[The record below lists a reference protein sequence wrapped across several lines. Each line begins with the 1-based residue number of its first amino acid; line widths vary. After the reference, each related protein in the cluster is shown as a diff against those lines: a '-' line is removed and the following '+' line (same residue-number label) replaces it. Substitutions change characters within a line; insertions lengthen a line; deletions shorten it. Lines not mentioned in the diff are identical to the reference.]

1 MGTYA
6 IRKFLYGLAVMG
18 GVILV
23 VFVLF
28 NILPGDPARMTMG
41 QRSDVQSLD
50 AVRKEFGLD
59 RSKPVQFFLYI
70 NDLSPLSIHPNTAEN
85 QEKYHYQQLFK
96 LGKDV
101 VVIKVPYLRRSYQTK
116 RDVTTILS
124 ETVPNTFILALT
136 AMIFATG
143 IGVFLGV
150 LSAVH
155 KGTWIDNAANSFAI
169 LGISAPSFFAGIIIA
184 WLFGFLL
191 ADYTGLNMSGSL
203 YSYDPFK
210 GEVITWRNLWLPM
223 VTLGL
228 RPLAIIVQLTRSAM
242 LDVLAQDYIRTAKA
256 KGLGRKT
263 IIYKHALKNAL
274 NPVITAISG
283 WFASLLAGSFFVEYI
298 FGYNGLGRTTV
309 TALEMSDFPVV
320 MGAILFIAFVFVV
333 MNILVDILYAWEVK
347 LSPSILLKMA
357 KLPLG
362 SWKAKPL
369 KTMIILKLVS

>member
-1 MGTYA
+1 MGAYVL
-6 IRKFLYGLAVMG
+6 RKFLYGLAVMA

-41 QRSDVQSLD
+41 QRSDVQSLE

-70 NDLSPLSIHPNTAEN
+70 NDLSPISIHPSTVEN
-85 QEKYHYQQLFK
+85 QEKYHYQQL
-96 LGKDV
+96 LRVGKSV
-101 VVIKVPYLRRSYQTK
+101 VVLKAPYLRRSYQTK
-116 RDVTTILS
+116 RDVTIILS
-124 ETVPNTFILALT
+124 ETVPNTFVLALT
-136 AMIFATG
+136 AMMFATL

-150 LSAVH
+150 LSAVN

-184 WLFGFLL
+184 WLFGFVL

-203 YSYDPFK
+203 YSYDPFR
-210 GEVITWRNLWLPM
+210 GEIITWRNLWLPM
-223 VTLGL
+223 ITLGL

-256 KGLGRKT
+256 KGLGRNA

-333 MNILVDILYAWEVK
+333 MNILVDILYAWVDPRVK
-347 LSPSILLKMA
+347 LA
-357 KLPLG
+357 
-362 SWKAKPL
+362 
-369 KTMIILKLVS
+369 

>member
-1 MGTYA
+1 MGAYVL
-6 IRKFLYGLAVMG
+6 RKFLYGLAVMA

-28 NILPGDPARMTMG
+28 NILPSDPARMTMG

-59 RSKPVQFFLYI
+59 RSKPIQFLLYM
-70 NDLSPLSIHPNTAEN
+70 NDLSPLSIHSFTAEN
-85 QEKYHYQQLFK
+85 QEKYHYQQLFRV
-96 LGKDV
+96 GRDV
-101 VVIKVPYLRRSYQTK
+101 IVIKMPYLRRSYQTK

-124 ETVPNTFILALT
+124 ETVPNTFVLALT
-136 AMIFATG
+136 AMLFATL

-155 KGTWIDNAANSFAI
+155 KDTWIDNAANSFAI

-184 WLFGFLL
+184 WLFGFVL

-210 GEVITWRNLWLPM
+210 GEIITWRNLWLPM
-223 VTLGL
+223 ITLGL

-256 KGLGRKT
+256 KGLGRNA

-333 MNILVDILYAWEVK
+333 MNILVDILYAWVDPRVK
-347 LSPSILLKMA
+347 L
-357 KLPLG
+357 
-362 SWKAKPL
+362 
-369 KTMIILKLVS
+369 V

>member
-1 MGTYA
+1 MFQYA
-6 IRKFLYGLAVMG
+6 VKKILYGFAVMA
-18 GVILV
+18 GVIVV
-23 VFVLF
+23 VFILF

-41 QRSDVQSLD
+41 QRADVSSIE

-59 RSKPVQFFLYI
+59 KSKPAQFFLYL
-70 NDLSPLSIHPNTAEN
+70 NDLSPLGIHENTAESK
-85 QEKYHYQQLFK
+85 EKYHYVK
-96 LGKDV
+96 LISFGDEV
-101 VVIKVPYLRRSYQTK
+101 LAIKWPYLRRSYQTK

-136 AMIFATG
+136 AMIFATL

-155 KGTWIDNAANSFAI
+155 KDTWIDKAANSFAI

-184 WLFGFLL
+184 WLFGFVLS
-191 ADYTGLNMSGSL
+191 DYTGLNMSGSL

-210 GEVITWRNLWLPM
+210 GEIMTWKNLWLPM

-228 RPLAIIVQLTRSAM
+228 RPLSIIVQLTRSAM
-242 LDVLAQDYIRTAKA
+242 LDVLAQDYIRTARA
-256 KGLGRKT
+256 KGLSRNV

-298 FGYNGLGRTTV
+298 FGYNGLGRATV
-309 TALEMSDFPVV
+309 NALEMSDFPVV
-320 MGAILFIAFVFVV
+320 MGSILFIAFVFVII
-333 MNILVDILYAWEVK
+333 NILVDVLYAFVDPRVK
-347 LSPSILLKMA
+347 LA
-357 KLPLG
+357 
-362 SWKAKPL
+362 
-369 KTMIILKLVS
+369 

>member
-1 MGTYA
+1 MFQYA
-6 IRKFLYGLAVMG
+6 LKKFLYGLAVIA
-18 GVILV
+18 GVVVV

-41 QRSDVQSLD
+41 QRSDIQSLE
-50 AVRKEFGLD
+50 AVRQEFGLD
-59 RSKPVQFFLYI
+59 KSKPVQFFLYV
-70 NDLSPLSIHPNTAEN
+70 NDLSPIGLHENTAEA
-85 QEKYHYQQLFK
+85 QEKYGYAK
-96 LGKDV
+96 VIDLGEDV
-101 VVIKVPYLRRSYQTK
+101 IALKVPYLRRSYQTK

-124 ETVPNTFILALT
+124 ETVPNTFILAVT
-136 AMIFATG
+136 AMIFATV

-150 LSAVH
+150 VSAVH
-155 KGTWIDNAANSFAI
+155 RDTWIDKAANSFAI

-184 WLFGFLL
+184 WFFGFVLS
-191 ADYTGLNMSGSL
+191 DYTGLSMSGSL

-210 GEVITWRNLWLPM
+210 GEVTTWRNLWLPM

-242 LDVLAQDYIRTAKA
+242 LDVLGQDYIRTARA
-256 KGLGRKT
+256 KGLSRDT

-283 WFASLLAGSFFVEYI
+283 WFASLLAGSFFVEYV

-320 MGAILFIAFVFVV
+320 MGSILFIAFIFAIV
-333 MNILVDILYAWEVK
+333 NILVDILYALVDPRVK
-347 LSPSILLKMA
+347 LA
-357 KLPLG
+357 
-362 SWKAKPL
+362 
-369 KTMIILKLVS
+369 